1 MQGRYEKFIVCGY
14 LDNLIA
20 RTGRSSLLATQI
32 AEWVSSDGQWLGI
45 DYQERDDYSDKEERK
60 RRRVRRRQ
68 TKVTAEA
75 WREIKTIVR
84 ARKKYYQRGSPTLFD
99 QNLNT
104 ISDYFQLDDVE
115 RKILDIVCRF
125 QCRGP
130 LEDLCQSMLNTK
142 SIDAETL
149 IARLLGLPQRAIL
162 RRVIPSSRLRRTGL
176 LVSEKTSY
184 LDEFKLSLPERLL
197 TGLLPPNRTFDDI
210 TAALV
215 SRSKKS
221 KLTWEDFDHLAKE
234 RDFIANVL
242 WGAMR
247 QREKGINVLLYGPPG
262 TGKSELCKVISEHV
276 GCDLFAI
283 GDEDNKET
291 EPTRYERLCHS
302 RLSEQM
308 LAHRHDTVLVFDEME
323 DLLVGN
329 SLPFFFSGQA
339 QQSGNGLK
347 AFINHLLEENRVPT
361 FWTCN
366 DLHSFDP
373 AMLRRMTIAVEMK
386 IPPPAVRERVW
397 HRILDSHKIKL
408 ADEEIKLLAREL
420 EAAPALAESAVKATK
435 LAGGDADTMRF
446 AVGAI
451 AKAVRGGQEAPPIKL
466 ETTAYHENLVNADM
480 DLSNLSQRLIN
491 GHGPRNF
498 SMCLYGPPGT
508 GKSAYA
514 RHLAIGLGIE
524 VIHKRASDLISMW
537 VGETEQNIANAFAE
551 ARASDAFLV
560 IDEAD
565 SFLQDR
571 SGAQHSWEVTQ
582 VNEMLTWMEVHD
594 HPFACTTNLMENLD
608 KASLRRFTFKVPFTY
623 LSAEQSREAFQ
634 HFFGLEAPVSV
645 SELAVLTPGDFAVVA
660 DKARFLGNLDS
671 PDALADML
679 VGECSVKPNVA
690 KPIGFAV
697 RRSN

>member
-1 MQGRYEKFIVCGY
+1 MRNSGAHKLLRDYVSIFDVHARYCQKIILKEAPLQGRYEKFVVCGY
-14 LDNLIA
+14 LENLLN
-20 RTGRSSLLATQI
+20 RTGRSSILAPEISDWMT
-32 AEWVSSDGQWLGI
+32 SDGQWLGI
-45 DYQERDDYSDKEERK
+45 DYEEFDDDTDADEHRRRRARK
-60 RRRVRRRQ
+60 RR
-68 TKVTAEA
+68 TKVTVEA

-84 ARKKYYQRGSPTLFD
+84 ARQKVYRRGKPTLFD
-99 QNLNT
+99 QNLTT
-104 ISDYFQLDDVE
+104 ISDYFQLDDGE

-130 LEDLCQSMLNTK
+130 LEDLCQTLLNTK

-149 IARLLGLPQRAIL
+149 IARLLGMPQRDVL
-162 RRVIPSSRLRRTGL
+162 RRIVPSSRLRRTGI
-176 LVSEKTSY
+176 LVTEKSHY
-184 LDEFKLSLPERLL
+184 RDEFKLSLPERLL

-215 SRSKKS
+215 SKSAES
-221 KLTWEDFDHLAKE
+221 KLGWEDFDHLAKE

-247 QREKGINVLLYGPPG
+247 QRTKGINILLYGPPG
-262 TGKSELCKVISEHV
+262 TGKSELCKVLSKHV
-276 GCDLFAI
+276 GSDLFAI
-283 GDEDNKET
+283 GNDDSKED

-302 RLSEQM
+302 KLSEQM
-308 LAHRHDTVLVFDEME
+308 LAHRHDAVLVFDEME
-323 DLLVGN
+323 DLLAGN

-339 QQSGNGLK
+339 QRSGDGLK
-347 AFINHLLEENRVPT
+347 AFINRLLEENRVPT

-366 DLHSFDP
+366 DIHSFDP

-408 ADEEIKLLAREL
+408 ADEEVKLLAREL

-435 LAGGDADTMRF
+435 LAGGDAETMRF

-451 AKAVRGGQEAPPIKL
+451 AKAIRGGQEAPPKKL
-466 ETTAYHENLVNADM
+466 ESTAYHENLVNADI
-480 DLSNLSQRLIN
+480 DLRNLSKRLID
-491 GHGPRNF
+491 GAGPRNF

-514 RHLAIGLGIE
+514 RHLAMGLGIE

-537 VGETEQNIANAFAE
+537 VGETEQNIADAFAE
-551 ARASDAFLV
+551 ARASGAFLV

-571 SGAQHSWEVTQ
+571 TGAQHSWEVTQ

-594 HPFACTTNLMENLD
+594 HPFACTTNLMESLD
-608 KASLRRFTFKVPFTY
+608 RASLRRFTFKVPFTY
-623 LSAEQSREAFQ
+623 LTAEQSC
-634 HFFGLEAPVSV
+634 LTSAPMEQISGI
-645 SELAVLTPGDFAVVA
+645 A
-660 DKARFLGNLDS
+660 
-671 PDALADML
+671 
-679 VGECSVKPNVA
+679 
-690 KPIGFAV
+690 
-697 RRSN
+697 